1 MGLTG
6 TFVASETFGEA
17 QSLVA
22 ALPKVHVAQI
32 LGLSLVSQ
40 VFLGFLPVWTWREAV
55 MRSEDAS
62 LYMAF
67 VFPPLSVSLC
77 IGITT
82 ATTLCYV
89 NLLLPRLRKQ
99 QDKVKK
105 MSQEALASEDTP
117 LLGRVEEDV

>member
-1 MGLTG
+1 
-6 TFVASETFGEA
+6 
-17 QSLVA
+17 
-22 ALPKVHVAQI
+22 
-32 LGLSLVSQ
+32 
-40 VFLGFLPVWTWREAV
+40 

-117 LLGRVEEDV
+117 LLGRMEEDI